1 MVIQVAFALA
11 KSLERTNLL
20 TLVLLVESNEITG

>member
-1 MVIQVAFALA
+1 MVIQVPFALA
-11 KSLERTNLL
+11 KSLERTNLP